1 MTDISSFDRTKPRK
15 PKKIMKTTN
24 KNSYVKIKLC
34 RSRVPGVSPEGRRE
48 SMVKRFVKSKLKA
61 GLKE

>member
-1 MTDISSFDRTKPRK
+1 
-15 PKKIMKTTN
+15 MKTTN
-24 KNSYVKIKLC
+24 KNSYVKIKLR
-34 RSRVPGVSPEGRRE
+34 RSSVPGVSPEGRRE